1 MHEAKPGPINQKIS
15 LIPNIKRRNGMAQ
28 QISFTK
34 YENEVLPD
42 FRKKLNLA
50 ESTEDVINFFAY
62 TTMELFKSVFADK
75 VDFGHEDITLIL
87 DREPYYKVNKRLF
100 ASDEFTSI
108 WNDSDLSRV
117 IGRFAKSAMN
127 RFKRLEKYSEK
138 SDTKIRKQ

>member
-1 MHEAKPGPINQKIS
+1 
-15 LIPNIKRRNGMAQ
+15 MAQ

-50 ESTEDVINFFAY
+50 ESTEDVVNFFVH
-62 TTMELFKSVFADK
+62 TIVELCKNVFEGNI
-75 VDFGHEDITLIL
+75 DFGYEDVTLIL
-87 DREPYYKVNKRLF
+87 NQEPHYRMNERLF
-100 ASDEFTSI
+100 ALEAFTSV
-108 WNDSDLSRV
+108 WNDSDLPRV

-138 SDTKIRKQ
+138 SDTKIRK

>member
-1 MHEAKPGPINQKIS
+1 
-15 LIPNIKRRNGMAQ
+15 MAQ

-50 ESTEDVINFFAY
+50 ESTEDVVNFFAH
-62 TTMELFKSVFADK
+62 TIMELCKNIFEGKI
-75 VDFGHEDITLIL
+75 DFGREDITLIL
-87 DREPYYKVNKRLF
+87 NRDPYYKINERLLT
-100 ASDEFTSI
+100 SDAFTSV
-108 WNDSDLSRV
+108 WNDSDLPRV